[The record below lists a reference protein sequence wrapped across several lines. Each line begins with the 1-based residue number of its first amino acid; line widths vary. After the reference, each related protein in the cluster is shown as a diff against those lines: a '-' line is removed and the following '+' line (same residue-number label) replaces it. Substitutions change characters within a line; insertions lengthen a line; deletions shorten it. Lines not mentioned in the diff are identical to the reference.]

1 MTDERLVIY
10 NGVRFW
16 FEKDWRYAKGHVDGK
31 LKYLHRYVWECNY
44 GEIPKG
50 FEIHHIDGDK
60 RNNDIKNLIMI
71 PSKDHRSLH
80 GKTVTER
87 KKQHLDNIRD
97 LTKEWHTSDEG
108 RKWHKEHYEQMK
120 NKLHIIR
127 DFVCE
132 MCGKEF
138 TSTKVGSRFCS
149 NACKSAWRRKKGLDN
164 EVRVCPICGKNF
176 TVNKYSKTTCCSITC
191 VAILKKARFKNT

>member
-1 MTDERLVIY
+1 MTDERLVVY

-16 FEKDWRYAKGHVDGK
+16 FEKDWRYAKGHVGDQ

-71 PSKDHRSLH
+71 PKKEHRSLH
-80 GKTVTER
+80 GKTVSER

-97 LTKEWHTSDEG
+97 LTKDWHSSEEG
-108 RKWHKEHYEQMK
+108 RKWHKEHYEKMK
-120 NKLHIIR
+120 TKLHVPH
-127 DFVCE
+127 DFICE
-132 MCGKEF
+132 ICGKAF
-138 TSTKVGSRFCS
+138 TTTKTNARFCS
-149 NACKSAWRRKKGLDN
+149 NKCRATWRRKSGIDN
-164 EVRVCPICGKNF
+164 VTRVCPICGKNF
-176 TVNKYSKTTCCSITC
+176 VINKYSKTVSCSLEC
-191 VAILKKARFKNT
+191 ANVLKKARRM